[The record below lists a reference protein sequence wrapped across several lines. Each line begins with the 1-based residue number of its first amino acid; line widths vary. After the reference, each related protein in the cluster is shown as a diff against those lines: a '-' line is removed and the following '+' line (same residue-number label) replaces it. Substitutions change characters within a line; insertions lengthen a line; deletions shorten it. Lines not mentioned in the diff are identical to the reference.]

1 MRLYYNIIINSF
13 WCLGVSVKVLLVDLE
28 NDQVM
33 PPVTVRGEQ
42 DWTVAELKKFL
53 KSVSHM

>member
-1 MRLYYNIIINSF
+1 ML
-13 WCLGVSVKVLLVDLE
+13 VVDLE
-28 NDQVM
+28 SDQVL

-53 KSVSHM
+53 KSVSVVLIKLT